1 MRQVR
6 TTAVLLL
13 LAVLSLAAC
22 TGSKGSNDA
31 APGSAGATTTTAP
44 PRAAGTPSSTG
55 KAATTGTARTST
67 DTVWSSTPKTATRS
81 VKSIPRLVDVR
92 SAHHPSFDRIVFD
105 FEGEAPGY
113 RVEYVG
119 QVSQD
124 GSGEPVPLQGQ
135 AFLSVVFT
143 PADMHDEQ
151 GTTTYPGP
159 KTLTPGYPSL
169 RQAKFA
175 GDFEGYVSW
184 GLGLDD
190 RVGFKVTV
198 LSAPSR
204 IVIDVAA

>member
-22 TGSKGSNDA
+22 SGSKGSNQA
-31 APGSAGATTTTAP
+31 TPGSAGATTTTAA
-44 PRAAGTPSSTG
+44 PRTPGTPTSTG
-55 KAATTGTARTST
+55 KAGTTDTTKTST
-67 DTVWSSTPKTATRS
+67 DAVWSSAPKTATRS
-81 VKSIPRLVDVR
+81 VTSIPRLVNVR
-92 SAHHPSFDRIVFD
+92 FAHHPSFDRIVFD
-105 FEGEAPGY
+105 FQGEAPGY
-113 RVEYVG
+113 RVEYVD

-124 GSGEPVPLQGQ
+124 GSGEPVPLQGR

-143 PADMHDEQ
+143 PADMHDAR
-151 GTTTYPGP
+151 GNTTYSGP
-159 KTLTPGYPSL
+159 KTLTPRYPSL

-190 RVGFKVTV
+190 TVGFRVRV
-198 LSAPSR
+198 LSAPTR
-204 IVIDVAA
+204 IAIDVAA